1 MDVIVER
8 CAGLDISKADVKACV
23 RVPGKRRGTWH
34 REVRTFATTTR
45 ALLELR
51 GWLSSFQVTAVGME
65 STGKYWRAV
74 YYLLEDAFDC
84 QLLNPAHIKKVP
96 GRKTDVTD
104 AMWIAQ
110 LVQFGLV
117 RPSFVPPPPIRELRD
132 LTRYRASLTHD
143 RTREAQRLH
152 GVLEDAGIKIDCV
165 ISDILGVSG
174 RAMITALIGG
184 EEPVKV
190 SV

>member
-117 RPSFVPPPPIRELRD
+117 RPSFVPPPPIRELRRPD
-132 LTRYRASLTHD
+132 PLPGQPDPRPH
-143 RTREAQRLH
+143 
-152 GVLEDAGIKIDCV
+152 
-165 ISDILGVSG
+165 
-174 RAMITALIGG
+174 
-184 EEPVKV
+184 P
-190 SV
+190 